1 LVLFFVGST
10 VRETEIAMDTKLR
23 IKMGSIEVE
32 YEGSDE
38 FLKKE
43 LPELLK
49 GVLELHA
56 KAGGVDESGR
66 DNASDVGSKPDG
78 HKGRVSPSTAAVKL
92 KASSGPELA
101 LAAAISLATEGK
113 DSFTRTDLLNA
124 MKQAK
129 SHYKAS
135 HRGNL
140 SGSITSLVKGGDLLD
155 QGSNTYALSSQ
166 KRKELEAALAA

>member
-1 LVLFFVGST
+1 
-10 VRETEIAMDTKLR
+10 MNTKLR
-23 IKMGSIEVE
+23 IKMGSVEVE

-49 GVLELHA
+49 GVLALHA
-56 KAGGVDESGR
+56 KADDGVERESADPSEGG
-66 DNASDVGSKPDG
+66 AKPAG
-78 HKGRVSPSTAAVKL
+78 AKTGKVSPSTAAVKL
-92 KASSGPELA
+92 KVNSGSELA
-101 LAAAISLATEGK
+101 LAAAASLATEGK
-113 DSFTRTDLLNA
+113 ESFTRTELLKA

-135 HRGNL
+135 YSGNL
-140 SGSITSLVKGGDLLD
+140 TKSIATLVKGSALLD
-155 QGSNTYALSSQ
+155 QGSNTYALSSD